1 MLDYKPEEGVNF
13 QVKVDFKTLH
23 TFDFKIEYQEGDNH
37 VTHFFEWHPVVV
49 SMNGGRNDAGRLDEY
64 QDIVELKDDGYL
76 THTELNILTQ
86 EEVEKE
92 YYNRR
97 LELLTNETAHNFQH
111 DVQGDV
117 RLTCATAGVSTG
129 GLKKN
134 QQTLYGFLR
143 QAKPG
148 LELTLVQLT
157 FMFKGFLREAMKYEV
172 ESVEVAN

>member
-1 MLDYKPEEGVNF
+1 MLDFKPEVGRNF
-13 QVKVDFKTLH
+13 QVEVDSNSRH

-86 EEVEKE
+86 LTQEEVEKE

-117 RLTCATAGVSTG
+117 RLTCATAGDRTG

-134 QQTLYGFLR
+134 LETLHGFL
-143 QAKPG
+143 QHAKPD
-148 LELTLVQLT
+148 LELTLDQLT
-157 FMFKGFLREAMKYEV
+157 SMFNGYLYDALKYKV
-172 ESVEVAN
+172 ESA